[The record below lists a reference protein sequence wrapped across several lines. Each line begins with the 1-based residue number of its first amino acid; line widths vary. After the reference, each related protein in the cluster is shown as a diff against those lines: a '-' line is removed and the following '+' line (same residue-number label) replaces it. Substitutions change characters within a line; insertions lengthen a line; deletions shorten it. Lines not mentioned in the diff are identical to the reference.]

1 MVEHGSTDQ
10 APISGVSAQ
19 APMWGVSAE
28 FDTAEAMLA
37 ALHGL
42 KPQDLGRLDAFS
54 PAPVPGASAALG
66 LAMRPIVPFTVL
78 GALLGAAV
86 MFAMCSYATIWGYRF
101 NIGGRPLFSW
111 PAFIVPSVS
120 FGALL
125 GTIVTFL
132 LLLTF
137 NRLPRLNHPAF
148 NIPGFGRATADRFFV
163 AVEARD
169 ARFDP
174 AAVEAVL
181 AGLVQ
186 QPRRVC
192 RVPR

>member
-1 MVEHGSTDQ
+1 MAEHAEA
-10 APISGVSAQ
+10 API
-19 APMWGVSAE
+19 WGVSAE

-42 KPQDLGRLDAFS
+42 GPRDLGRLDAFS

-66 LAMRPIVPFTVL
+66 LPSRPIAPFAIAGAVL
-78 GALLGAAV
+78 GAAA
-86 MFAMCSYATIWGYRF
+86 MFGMCTYATIWGYRF

-111 PAFIVPSVS
+111 PAFVVPSVS

-125 GTIVTFL
+125 GTVVTYVL
-132 LLLTF
+132 MLTF

-148 NIPGFGRATADRFFV
+148 NIPDFKRATADRFFV

-169 ARFDP
+169 AAFDP

-181 AGLVQ
+181 AGLAQ
-186 QPRRVC
+186 QPRQVARVL
-192 RVPR
+192 R

>member
-1 MVEHGSTDQ
+1 MAEHGAADGGAGE
-10 APISGVSAQ
+10 APV
-19 APMWGVSAE
+19 WGVSAE

-42 KPQDLGRLDAFS
+42 KGRDLGRLDAFS
-54 PAPVPGASAALG
+54 PAPVPGAALA
-66 LAMRPIVPFTVL
+66 LDLPPQPIIPFAVA
-78 GALLGAAV
+78 GALLGAAA
-86 MFAMCSYATIWGYRF
+86 MFAMCTYATIWGYRF

-111 PAFIVPSVS
+111 PAFVVPSVS

-125 GTIVTFL
+125 GVAVTYVL
-132 LLLTF
+132 MLTF

-174 AAVEAVL
+174 AAVETVL
-181 AGLVQ
+181 AGLAQ
-186 QPRRVC
+186 QPRRVS
-192 RVPR
+192 RVAR